1 MQRVF
6 LFQKEDNEL
15 DGIHIDNVGKK
26 ILKEHLLTRKTASFE
41 WYPDFDLCSFNWY
54 DINSPETDTERILI
68 YFSRKDLLVY
78 CENADTQVRM
88 TNFFGSENK
97 NTERQ
102 LHDFLVGLLA
112 CDMDYI
118 DNYEDLITDTEDIGI
133 SSHSQDYMLKI
144 QEYRKELLRLKRY
157 YTQLQVICD
166 GLLDNANNLI
176 CEDGLIHFNIV
187 HNRIDR
193 CHAAVLN
200 LQDYVMQMRETYQSQ
215 IDIEQNELMKVFT
228 LITTLFLPLSL
239 MVGWYG
245 MNFHNMS
252 ELSSPWGYP
261 VFIIVSIGISLG
273 LILYFKKKKW
283 F

>member
-6 LFQKEDNEL
+6 LFQKEDNKL

-68 YFSRKDLLVY
+68 YFSRKDLWVY

-97 NTERQ
+97 NTER
-102 LHDFLVGLLA
+102 
-112 CDMDYI
+112 
-118 DNYEDLITDTEDIGI
+118 
-133 SSHSQDYMLKI
+133 
-144 QEYRKELLRLKRY
+144 
-157 YTQLQVICD
+157 QLQVICD

-245 MNFHNMS
+245 MNFHNMP

>member
-144 QEYRKELLRLKRY
+144 Q
-157 YTQLQVICD
+157 
-166 GLLDNANNLI
+166 
-176 CEDGLIHFNIV
+176 
-187 HNRIDR
+187 
-193 CHAAVLN
+193 
-200 LQDYVMQMRETYQSQ
+200 
-215 IDIEQNELMKVFT
+215 
-228 LITTLFLPLSL
+228 
-239 MVGWYG
+239 
-245 MNFHNMS
+245 
-252 ELSSPWGYP
+252 
-261 VFIIVSIGISLG
+261 
-273 LILYFKKKKW
+273 
-283 F
+283 

>member
-1 MQRVF
+1 
-6 LFQKEDNEL
+6 
-15 DGIHIDNVGKK
+15 
-26 ILKEHLLTRKTASFE
+26 
-41 WYPDFDLCSFNWY
+41 
-54 DINSPETDTERILI
+54 
-68 YFSRKDLLVY
+68 
-78 CENADTQVRM
+78 
-88 TNFFGSENK
+88 
-97 NTERQ
+97 
-102 LHDFLVGLLA
+102 
-112 CDMDYI
+112 MDYI

-176 CEDGLIHFNIV
+176 YEDGLIHFNIV

-245 MNFHNMS
+245 MNFHNMP